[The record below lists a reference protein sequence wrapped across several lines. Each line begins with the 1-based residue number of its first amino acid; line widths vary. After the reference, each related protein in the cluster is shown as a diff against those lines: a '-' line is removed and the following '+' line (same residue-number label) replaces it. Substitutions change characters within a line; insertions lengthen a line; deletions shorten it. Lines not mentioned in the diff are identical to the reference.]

1 MPRMVCDP
9 EVMPKECELEGSK
22 EKQREKRSQWQVA
35 A

>member
-1 MPRMVCDP
+1 MPRMVRDP
-9 EVMPKECELEGSK
+9 EATPKECELKGSK